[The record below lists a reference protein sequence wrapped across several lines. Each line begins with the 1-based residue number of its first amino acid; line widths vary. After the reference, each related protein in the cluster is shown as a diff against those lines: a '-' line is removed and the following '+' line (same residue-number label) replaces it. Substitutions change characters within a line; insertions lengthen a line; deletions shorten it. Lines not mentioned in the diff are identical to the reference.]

1 MSESLVV
8 ETLTPVQYAIIREL
22 ATALCD
28 LGATSGLMGIVM
40 SWGDTLPES
49 EILEQLKE
57 WNQRYPGH
65 KVTAQANEETQGG
78 SHVRA
83 TPSQ

>member
-1 MSESLVV
+1 MSEPLVV

-28 LGATSGLMGIVM
+28 LGAASGLMAIVM

-65 KVTAQANEETQGG
+65 KVTTTSTISTQ
-78 SHVRA
+78 V
-83 TPSQ
+83 